1 MDFFNLE
8 NLKIAI
14 DEKTWSALSQAN
26 MKILGILNVTTDSFS
41 DGGKYLAPE
50 AALAHA
56 ETLLA
61 EGADIIDIGAA
72 SSHPDAAPV
81 PPEIEIARLAA
92 VIPALHDSGASL
104 SIDSFVPQVQAFAL
118 EQGVDYLNDIH
129 GFAEPALYPA
139 LARAKTKLIV
149 MHAVQAR
156 GIATRVDVAP
166 EAIFER
172 ILAFFDQRLA
182 ALTAAGI
189 APERLILDPGMGFF
203 LGTNPQTSL
212 TVLERLPELA
222 AAFDLPLLV
231 SVSRK
236 SFLKAL
242 ARPGPGAWR
251 KPAWRP
257 RCSPVA
263 QGADYIRTH
272 APAPLRDG
280 LKVLEDLEKDRH

>member
-1 MDFFNLE
+1 
-8 NLKIAI
+8 
-14 DEKTWSALSQAN
+14 

-56 ETLLA
+56 DSLLA
-61 EGADIIDIGAA
+61 DGADIIDIGAA

-81 PPEIEIARLAA
+81 SPETEIARLAPL
-92 VIPALHDSGASL
+92 VPALHDVGASL
-104 SIDSFVPQVQAFAL
+104 SIDSFQPAVQAFAL

-139 LARAKTKLIV
+139 LARAQAKLIV
-149 MHAVQAR
+149 MHAVQNE
-156 GIATRVDVAP
+156 GVATRIDVP
-166 EAIFER
+166 PDAIFDR

-182 ALTAAGI
+182 ALTGAGI

-203 LGTNPQTSL
+203 LGTDPQNSL

-222 AAFDLPLLV
+222 EAFGLPLLV

-236 SFLKAL
+236 SFLKAF
-242 ARPGPGAWR
+242 AGSREEAG
-251 KPAWRP
+251 
-257 RCSPVA
+257 VA
-263 QGADYIRTH
+263 AEIFAAVQGADYIRTH
-272 APAPLRDG
+272 APAPLREG
-280 LKVLEDLEKDRH
+280 LALLEPPEKDAH